1 LRELRSKVRQPLT
14 PDDIQ
19 ARITY
24 DAKFPYRAHQREQ
37 FTHLTTPTLAE
48 VGYVDERPEHER
60 QQVLPTGKL
69 IKDRRD
75 HMYQLFSD
83 GSVRRARS

>member
-1 LRELRSKVRQPLT
+1 MRELRPKVRQPLT
-14 PDDIQ
+14 SEQIE
-19 ARITY
+19 ARLAY
-24 DAKFPYRAHQREQ
+24 DAKFPYRAQQREQ
-37 FTHLTTPTLAE
+37 FTHLTNPTLAE

-75 HMYQLFSD
+75 RMYQMMSSGELRR
-83 GSVRRARS
+83 VR